1 MNPRKLYSP
10 ALSRALSRA
19 LTSSTAATTPSQC
32 ESAFPLKMVTV
43 ANFEPSLAELR
54 HHVRS
59 SDFVSIDLE
68 MTGVTSSPW
77 RESFKFDRSDV
88 RYLKIRDSAS
98 RFAVVQF
105 GVCPFR
111 WDSSNQSF
119 VAYPYN
125 FYIFPRQELDGFGPC
140 NEFLCQTTS
149 INFLAKYQFDFN
161 VFIHEGISYL
171 SREQEKEAIRSLNSM
186 HDNECSD
193 NSKLNGV
200 RDLPSVNMAD
210 ILFVERMKNKFSEWR
225 DGLLQERSQPDQIQ
239 GTRKDSK
246 QRFEVIF
253 FKTHPALKL
262 DGFTSRQLKLIQL
275 VIKKHF
281 KDLSYINMNNAGS
294 SSQQIILYIDS
305 EDELNLLLKEVKE
318 ENHRAKKMKIQAAVG
333 FRHVIDLLSSEQKLI
348 VGHNCFLDIA
358 HVYNKF
364 IGPLPET
371 PEEFVSSVNKC
382 FPHVVDTKVLMN
394 TDNILQARIKK
405 SRNSLGSAFS
415 MFCPQIAAGSKSTEL
430 VSPSHVKVD
439 VEVDDSRLSSWNPG
453 GKHEAGYDAFMT
465 GCIFAQL
472 CSDLGVDFKLHEC
485 LKLASNEKLQKY
497 INHLYLS
504 WMHGDIIDL
513 STGDKVASSSPSH
526 SPKRWY
532 PNILFENIVIIWGF
546 PSNVKSSDV
555 RECISK
561 VFGLTSVVFVYQL
574 DATAVFVQFSKT
586 ELVSDFL
593 LLKENLE
600 KSNGPISVLH
610 PLSKLLDGGN
620 TCAANYDTYKEICAS
635 PLSEDLFADQANA
648 VSMTPKTKLIEFKVA
663 LRCEEHENPSVQDN
677 VNDIAMNFV
686 EKIKPNTIDQLRN
699 VQSTRQ
705 ASPFEIEE
713 SGVAEANL

>member
-1 MNPRKLYSP
+1 
-10 ALSRALSRA
+10 
-19 LTSSTAATTPSQC
+19 
-32 ESAFPLKMVTV
+32 MVNSHCNRQTKSV
-43 ANFEPSLAELR
+43 
-54 HHVRS
+54 
-59 SDFVSIDLE
+59 
-68 MTGVTSSPW
+68 
-77 RESFKFDRSDV
+77 
-88 RYLKIRDSAS
+88 
-98 RFAVVQF
+98 
-105 GVCPFR
+105 
-111 WDSSNQSF
+111 
-119 VAYPYN
+119 YN
-125 FYIFPRQELDGFGPC
+125 FFVFPRQELAGLGPC

-161 VFIHEGISYL
+161 AFIHEGISYL
-171 SREQEKEAIRSLNSM
+171 SREQEREAIKSLNSV
-186 HDNECSD
+186 HDSECSYI
-193 NSKLNGV
+193 SKLNDV

-210 ILFVERMKNKFSEWR
+210 ILFTERMKNKFSEWR
-225 DGLLQERSQPDQIQ
+225 DGLSQEQSQPDLIQ

-253 FKTHPALKL
+253 FKKHPALKL

-281 KDLSYINMNNAGS
+281 KDLSYINVNNAGS
-294 SSQQIILYIDS
+294 SSQQIVVYTDS
-305 EDELNLLLKEVKE
+305 EEELNLLLKEVKE
-318 ENHRAKKMKIQAAVG
+318 ESLRAKKMKIQAAVG

-348 VGHNCFLDIA
+348 VGHNCFLDTA

-364 IGPLPET
+364 IGPLPGT
-371 PEEFVSSVNKC
+371 LEEFVASVNKC
-382 FPHVVDTKVLMN
+382 FPHIVDTKLLMN
-394 TDNILQARIKK
+394 ADNMLQARMKK
-405 SRNSLGSAFS
+405 SRKSLGSAFS
-415 MFCPQIAAGSKSTEL
+415 VFCPQIAAGSKSNEL
-430 VSPSHVKVD
+430 VSPSYVKID
-439 VEVDDSRLSSWNPG
+439 VEVDDSRSSSWNPG

-472 CSDLGVDFKLHEC
+472 CSDLGVDFKLHES
-485 LKLASNEKLQKY
+485 LKLASNDKLQKY

-513 STGDKVASSSPSH
+513 STGDKVANSSPSY
-526 SPKRWY
+526 SPKSRY

-561 VFGLTSVVFVYQL
+561 VFGLTSVVSVYQL

-600 KSNGPISVLH
+600 RSNGPISVLH

-620 TCAANYDTYKEICAS
+620 TCAANYDTYKEICSS

-648 VSMTPKTKLIEFKVA
+648 VSVTPKTKLIEFKVA
-663 LRCEEHENPSVQDN
+663 LGSEEHENPIVQDN
-677 VNDIAMNFV
+677 VTDVAMNFV
-686 EKIKPNTIDQLRN
+686 EKIKPNSIDQLRN
-699 VQSTRQ
+699 VQSTGH
-705 ASPFEIEE
+705 ASSFEIED